1 MLSSAR
7 TIGGLLLA
15 VPIVTFLA
23 LSRFPSYDA
32 RSLYFAGTYRTIVE
46 TGDAYLVA
54 LVLFLAVATILA
66 LLAFALSHSPLLDAT
81 SFLMVVIGGVA
92 ASAAGFAIAAV
103 TGLPVWWWARRVTD
117 GSLSTAEAASRS
129 AGLAG
134 VSQTVLLML
143 GFGGLLIGMSALGVI
158 AVGQRWVPRW
168 LFWGTV
174 VVVSA
179 AVALA
184 LATDG
189 PAIWIGLG
197 LLPMLWA
204 FVFGLVLLIR
214 GSFGLEK
221 RAAEL
226 T

>member
-7 TIGGLLLA
+7 MIGGLLLA
-15 VPIVTFLA
+15 VPIVAFLA
-23 LSRFPSYDA
+23 GSRFPSYDA
-32 RSLYFAGTYRTIVE
+32 RSRYFAGTYRAIVE
-46 TGDAYLVA
+46 AGDAYLVA
-54 LVLFLAVATILA
+54 LVLFLVMATILA
-66 LLAFALSHSPLLDAT
+66 VLALALSRSSLLDAT

-92 ASAAGFAIAAV
+92 ASAVGFAIAAV
-103 TGLPVWWWARRVTD
+103 TGLPVWWWARQVTD
-117 GSLSTAEAASRS
+117 GSLSAAEAASRS
-129 AGLAG
+129 TGLAG
-134 VSQTVLLML
+134 ISQTALLML
-143 GFGGLLIGMSALGVI
+143 GFGGLLIGMSTLGLI
-158 AVGQRWVPRW
+158 AITQRWVPRW

-174 VVVSA
+174 VVVGA

-214 GSFGLEK
+214 GSLGLEE
-221 RAAEL
+221 RTAEPA
-226 T
+226 

>member
-7 TIGGLLLA
+7 MIGGLLLA
-15 VPIVTFLA
+15 VPIVAFLA
-23 LSRFPSYDA
+23 GSRFPSYDA
-32 RSLYFAGTYRTIVE
+32 RSRYFAGTYRAIVE
-46 TGDAYLVA
+46 AGDAYLVA
-54 LVLFLAVATILA
+54 LVLFLVMATILA
-66 LLAFALSHSPLLDAT
+66 VLALAMSRSPLLEAS

-92 ASAAGFAIAAV
+92 ASAVGFAIAAV
-103 TGLPVWWWARRVTD
+103 TGLPVWWWARQVTD
-117 GSLSTAEAASRS
+117 GSLSAAEAASRS
-129 AGLAG
+129 TGLAG
-134 VSQTVLLML
+134 ISQTALLML
-143 GFGGLLIGMSALGVI
+143 GFGGLLIGMSTLGLI
-158 AVGQRWVPRW
+158 AITQRWVPRW

-174 VVVSA
+174 VVVGV

-214 GSFGLEK
+214 GSLGLEE
-221 RAAEL
+221 RTAEPA
-226 T
+226 

>member
-1 MLSSAR
+1 MLSPAR

-23 LSRFPSYDA
+23 GPRFPSYDA
-32 RSLYFAGTYRTIVE
+32 RSRYFAGTYRAIVE
-46 TGDAYLVA
+46 AGDAYLVA
-54 LVLFLAVATILA
+54 LVLFLVMATILA
-66 LLAFALSHSPLLDAT
+66 VLALALSRSSLLDAT

-92 ASAAGFAIAAV
+92 ASAVGFAIAAV
-103 TGLPVWWWARRVTD
+103 TGLPVWWWARQVTD
-117 GSLSTAEAASRS
+117 GSLSAAEAAGRS
-129 AGLAG
+129 TGLAG
-134 VSQTVLLML
+134 ISQTALLML
-143 GFGGLLIGMSALGVI
+143 GFGGLLIGMSTLGLI
-158 AVGQRWVPRW
+158 AITQRWVPRW

-174 VVVSA
+174 VVAGA

-214 GSFGLEK
+214 GSLGL
-221 RAAEL
+221 AER
-226 T
+226 TAQPA

>member
-23 LSRFPSYDA
+23 LSQFPNYDA
-32 RSLYFAGTYRTIVE
+32 RSRYFAGTYRAIVE
-46 TGDAYLVA
+46 AGDAYLVA
-54 LVLFLAVATILA
+54 LVLFLVMATILA
-66 LLAFALSHSPLLDAT
+66 VLALAMSRSPLLEAT

-92 ASAAGFAIAAV
+92 ASAVGFAIAAV
-103 TGLPVWWWARRVTD
+103 TGLPVWWWARQVTD
-117 GSLSTAEAASRS
+117 GSLSAAEAASRS
-129 AGLAG
+129 TGLAG
-134 VSQTVLLML
+134 ISQTALLML
-143 GFGGLLIGMSALGVI
+143 GFGGLLIGMSTLGLI
-158 AVGQRWVPRW
+158 AITQRWVPRW
-168 LFWGTV
+168 LFRGTV
-174 VVVSA
+174 AVVGA

-214 GSFGLEK
+214 GRFGLEE
-221 RAAEL
+221 RAAEPA
-226 T
+226 

>member
-7 TIGGLLLA
+7 MIGGLLLA
-15 VPIVTFLA
+15 VPIVAFLA
-23 LSRFPSYDA
+23 GSRFPSYDA
-32 RSLYFAGTYRTIVE
+32 RSRYFAGTYRAIVE
-46 TGDAYLVA
+46 AGDAYLVA
-54 LVLFLAVATILA
+54 LVLFLVMATILA
-66 LLAFALSHSPLLDAT
+66 VLALAMSRSPLLEAS

-92 ASAAGFAIAAV
+92 ASAVGFAIAAV
-103 TGLPVWWWARRVTD
+103 TGLPVWWWARQVTD
-117 GSLSTAEAASRS
+117 GSLSAAEAASRS
-129 AGLAG
+129 TGLAG
-134 VSQTVLLML
+134 ISQTALLML
-143 GFGGLLIGMSALGVI
+143 GFGGLLIGMSTLGLI
-158 AVGQRWVPRW
+158 AITQRWVPRW

-174 VVVSA
+174 VVVGV

-214 GSFGLEK
+214 GSLGLEERTAK
-221 RAAEL
+221 PA
-226 T
+226 

>member
-7 TIGGLLLA
+7 MIGGLLLA
-15 VPIVTFLA
+15 VPIVAFLA
-23 LSRFPSYDA
+23 GSRFPSYDA
-32 RSLYFAGTYRTIVE
+32 RSRYFAGTYRAIVE
-46 TGDAYLVA
+46 AGDAYLVA
-54 LVLFLAVATILA
+54 LVLFLVMATILA
-66 LLAFALSHSPLLDAT
+66 VLALALSRSSLLDAT

-92 ASAAGFAIAAV
+92 ASAVGFAIAAV
-103 TGLPVWWWARRVTD
+103 TGLPVWWWARQVTD
-117 GSLSTAEAASRS
+117 GSLSAAEAASRS
-129 AGLAG
+129 TGLAG
-134 VSQTVLLML
+134 ISQTALLIL
-143 GFGGLLIGMSALGVI
+143 GFGGLLIGMSTLGLI
-158 AVGQRWVPRW
+158 AITQRWVPRW

-174 VVVSA
+174 VVVGA

-214 GSFGLEK
+214 GSLGLEE
-221 RAAEL
+221 RTAEPA
-226 T
+226 

>member
-15 VPIVTFLA
+15 VPIVAFLA
-23 LSRFPSYDA
+23 GSRFPSYDA
-32 RSLYFAGTYRTIVE
+32 RSRYFAGTYRAIVE
-46 TGDAYLVA
+46 AGDAYLVA
-54 LVLFLAVATILA
+54 LVLFLVMATILA
-66 LLAFALSHSPLLDAT
+66 VLALALSRSSLLDAT

-92 ASAAGFAIAAV
+92 ASAVGFAIAAV
-103 TGLPVWWWARRVTD
+103 TGLPVWWWARQVTE
-117 GSLSTAEAASRS
+117 GSLSAAEAASRS
-129 AGLAG
+129 AGIAG
-134 VSQTVLLML
+134 ISQTVLLML
-143 GFGGLLIGMSALGVI
+143 GLGGLLIGMSALGVL
-158 AVGQRWVPRW
+158 AVVQRWVPRG

-174 VVVSA
+174 VVVGA

-204 FVFGLVLLIR
+204 FVFGLVLVIR
-214 GSFGLEK
+214 GRFGLEE
-221 RAAEL
+221 RAVEPA
-226 T
+226 

>member
-7 TIGGLLLA
+7 MIGGLLLA
-15 VPIVTFLA
+15 VPIVAFLA
-23 LSRFPSYDA
+23 GSRFPSYDA
-32 RSLYFAGTYRTIVE
+32 RSRYFAGTYRAIVE
-46 TGDAYLVA
+46 AGDAYLVA
-54 LVLFLAVATILA
+54 LVLFLVMATILA
-66 LLAFALSHSPLLDAT
+66 VLALALSRSSLLDAT

-92 ASAAGFAIAAV
+92 ASAVGFAIAAV
-103 TGLPVWWWARRVTD
+103 TGLPVWWWARQVTD
-117 GSLSTAEAASRS
+117 GSLSAAEAASRS
-129 AGLAG
+129 TGLAG
-134 VSQTVLLML
+134 ISQTALLML
-143 GFGGLLIGMSALGVI
+143 GFGGLLIGMSTLGLI
-158 AVGQRWVPRW
+158 AITQRWVPRW

-174 VVVSA
+174 VVVGA
-179 AVALA
+179 AVAYA

-214 GSFGLEK
+214 GSFRLEE

-226 T
+226 P

>member
-15 VPIVTFLA
+15 VPIVAFLA
-23 LSRFPSYDA
+23 GSRFPSYDA
-32 RSLYFAGTYRTIVE
+32 RSRYFAGTYRAIVE
-46 TGDAYLVA
+46 AGDAYLVA
-54 LVLFLAVATILA
+54 LVLFLVMATILA
-66 LLAFALSHSPLLDAT
+66 VLALALSRSSLLDAT

-92 ASAAGFAIAAV
+92 ASAVGFAIAAV
-103 TGLPVWWWARRVTD
+103 TGLPVWWWARQVTD
-117 GSLSTAEAASRS
+117 GSVSAAEAASRS
-129 AGLAG
+129 TGLAG
-134 VSQTVLLML
+134 ISQTALLML
-143 GFGGLLIGMSALGVI
+143 GFGGLLIGMSTLGLI
-158 AVGQRWVPRW
+158 AITQRWVPRW
-168 LFWGTV
+168 LLWGTV
-174 VVVSA
+174 IVVGA

-214 GSFGLEK
+214 GRFGLEE
-221 RAAEL
+221 RAVEPA
-226 T
+226 

>member
-1 MLSSAR
+1 M
-7 TIGGLLLA
+7 IGGLLLA
-15 VPIVTFLA
+15 VPIVAFLA
-23 LSRFPSYDA
+23 GSRFPSYDA
-32 RSLYFAGTYRTIVE
+32 RSRYFAGTYRAIVE
-46 TGDAYLVA
+46 AGDAYLVA
-54 LVLFLAVATILA
+54 LVLFLVMATILA
-66 LLAFALSHSPLLDAT
+66 VLALALSRSSLLDAT

-92 ASAAGFAIAAV
+92 ASAVGFAIAAV
-103 TGLPVWWWARRVTD
+103 TGLPVWWWARQVTD
-117 GSLSTAEAASRS
+117 GSLSAAEAASRS
-129 AGLAG
+129 TGLAG
-134 VSQTVLLML
+134 ISQTALLML
-143 GFGGLLIGMSALGVI
+143 GFGGLLIGMSTLGLI
-158 AVGQRWVPRW
+158 AITQRWVPRW

-174 VVVSA
+174 VVVGA

-214 GSFGLEK
+214 GSFGLEE

-226 T
+226 DRKSVV

>member
-7 TIGGLLLA
+7 KIGGLLLA

-23 LSRFPSYDA
+23 LSRFPNYDA
-32 RSLYFAGTYRTIVE
+32 RSRYFAGTYRAIVE
-46 TGDAYLVA
+46 AGDAYLVA
-54 LVLFLAVATILA
+54 LVLFLVMATMLAVLA
-66 LLAFALSHSPLLDAT
+66 LALSRSSLLDAT

-92 ASAAGFAIAAV
+92 ASAAGFALAAV
-103 TGLPVWWWARRVTD
+103 IGLPVWWWARQVAD
-117 GSLSTAEAASRS
+117 GSLSAAEAASRS

-134 VSQTVLLML
+134 ISQTALLML

-158 AVGQRWVPRW
+158 AVVQRWVPRW
-168 LFWGTV
+168 LFLGTV
-174 VVVSA
+174 VVVGA
-179 AVALA
+179 AVAYA

-214 GSFGLEK
+214 GSFRLEE
-221 RAAEL
+221 RAAEP